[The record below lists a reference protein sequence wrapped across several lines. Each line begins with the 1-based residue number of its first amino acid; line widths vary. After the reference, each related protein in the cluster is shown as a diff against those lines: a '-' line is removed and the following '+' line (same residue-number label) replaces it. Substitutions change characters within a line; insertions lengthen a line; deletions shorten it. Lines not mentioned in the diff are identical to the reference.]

1 MRRIA
6 EKILI
11 ENEIKTDFIFDEE
24 YNQTEETYNYK
35 EYKVLD
41 KDDNVL
47 EIGRYTQET
56 ITVDEILKQTGIR
69 FGVSVWVIE
78 D

>member
-1 MRRIA
+1 MKRIA
-6 EKILI
+6 ENILI
-11 ENEIKTDFIFDEE
+11 ENEIKTDFIIDTSG
-24 YNQTEETYNYK
+24 NKTDETYNYK

-47 EIGRYTQET
+47 EVGRYTQES
-56 ITVDEILKQTGIR
+56 ITVEEILKQTGIR